1 MGLSV
6 SETWGLISDLN
17 LLCVGS
23 KSGLLPLEA
32 AIQPSDAVFQA
43 PGAAIQA
50 PGAAIQASGAAI
62 YSTFGCSLAD
72 QRCGTQPSISRR
84 TKTEMLKHMKSNP
97 AASWPVLRMIGSW
110 LPRTLAAAISGNVQG
125 LKDRLSDQLT
135 QLIASYTRYSGVLRE
150 ASPLARLPL
159 S

>member
-32 AIQPSDAVFQA
+32 AIQASDAVFQA

-50 PGAAIQASGAAI
+50 SGTAIQDPGAAIQPSDAVWRIRGAGLSPASHKE
-62 YSTFGCSLAD
+62 LK
-72 QRCGTQPSISRR
+72 QRC
-84 TKTEMLKHMKSNP
+84 
-97 AASWPVLRMIGSW
+97 
-110 LPRTLAAAISGNVQG
+110 
-125 LKDRLSDQLT
+125 
-135 QLIASYTRYSGVLRE
+135 
-150 ASPLARLPL
+150 
-159 S
+159 

>member
-50 PGAAIQASGAAI
+50 PGAAI
-62 YSTFGCSLAD
+62 YSTFGCSYSGSGCSYLF
-72 QRCGTQPSISRR
+72 
-84 TKTEMLKHMKSNP
+84 N
-97 AASWPVLRMIGSW
+97 LRMQFGGSEVRDSAQH
-110 LPRTLAAAISGNVQG
+110 PTKN
-125 LKDRLSDQLT
+125 
-135 QLIASYTRYSGVLRE
+135 
-150 ASPLARLPL
+150 
-159 S
+159 